1 MKPVIFAMTLAT
13 ALAAYWI
20 LEEFDCL
27 MNPGTDTCVE
37 CTDDCLEPLALKVTQ

>member
-27 MNPGTDTCVE
+27 MNPSTGTCVE
-37 CTDDCLEPLALKVTQ
+37 CTDDCLDHLEAKR